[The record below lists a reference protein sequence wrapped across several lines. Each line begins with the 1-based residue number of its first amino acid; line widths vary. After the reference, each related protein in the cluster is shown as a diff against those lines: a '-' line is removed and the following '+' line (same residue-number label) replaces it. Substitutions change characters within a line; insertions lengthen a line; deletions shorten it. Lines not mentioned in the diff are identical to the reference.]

1 MERTSYYDRAVSN
14 ELPSK
19 KRGVR
24 GPHAGRCPEGG
35 MPWDGSEQL
44 AEGRWVT
51 MMATTIM
58 NIEVA
63 ALSDIT

>member
-1 MERTSYYDRAVSN
+1 
-14 ELPSK
+14 
-19 KRGVR
+19 
-24 GPHAGRCPEGG
+24 